1 MSDISKNT
9 NYKNLKE
16 TPVFNSKE
24 EDNLISES
32 VKPDNKKEDSFNND
46 VNVKNEENK
55 NKLKKSKDITSK
67 TQPEIEINGTSST
80 PWGWIVGGFLALLLI
95 GAIIYISGNTE
106 SSETISPDTT
116 QTAEE
121 EQTHMEN
128 ERNEI
133 E

>member
-9 NYKNLKE
+9 NYKNREE

-32 VKPDNKKEDSFNND
+32 IKQSDKKEDSSNNS
-46 VNVKNEENK
+46 VNVKNEEDEK
-55 NKLKKSKDITSK
+55 KLKKSKDITSK

-95 GAIIYISGNTE
+95 GAIIYIYQE
-106 SSETISPDTT
+106 IPKVQKLFP
-116 QTAEE
+116 QTLHKLQKQNKLMWKMKE
-121 EQTHMEN
+121 M
-128 ERNEI
+128 R
-133 E
+133 